1 MKKVVLGIL
10 SVFMSVCFVSCESD
24 TESIDEVNKLKE
36 FSFARDEFGN
46 FTLKYD
52 VVEGFSSDEY
62 DNFDTGRKEITFNS
76 SSAKSTSMSSDLEMV
91 DSQVKIGFL
100 EVDGSS
106 DEFISV
112 EDDDIT
118 SFQMKQ
124 NNPLL
129 KWYEVY
135 RNKKGKYVINFKTK
149 KNVIVDYKYN
159 KRKGE
164 NEIWLI
170 RAGEGRVVGKNEH
183 KRNYAYTE
191 GDTLT
196 ITFITEIKKGN
207 SKNDSVENL
216 QGYIRKPRIIIK
228 DDRPSDY

>member
-10 SVFMSVCFVSCESD
+10 SVFMSVCFISCESD

-46 FTLKYD
+46 FTLKYE
-52 VVEGFSSDEY
+52 VVEGFSSEEY

-76 SSAKSTSMSSDLEMV
+76 SSANSSSMSSDLEMV

-149 KNVIVDYKYN
+149 KNVIVDYKFN
-159 KRKGE
+159 KKKGE

-170 RAGEGRVVGKNEH
+170 RAGEGRVVGNNEH
-183 KRNYAYTE
+183 KRNYSYTE

-196 ITFITEIKKGN
+196 ITFISEIKKGN
-207 SKNDSVENL
+207 SKNESVENL
-216 QGYIRKPRIIIK
+216 QGFIRKPRIIIK